1 MIQHDL
7 QDTLIENRLVAILR
21 AADASRFADAATVL
35 HAAGVRVLEA
45 ALTTPGATDAIATI
59 RKKLG
64 DDAHIGAGSVR
75 EVSDVDKAADAGATF
90 LVTPTVNPLV
100 MERAHERGLPVI
112 CGALTPTEID
122 QAWRLGAAAVKVFPI
137 AAVGGIAYLRAI
149 RAPMPD
155 IPLVPTGG
163 VHLAEVA
170 KYLESG
176 SIAVAAATPLLGDAL
191 TSSGSLADLATRAS
205 EFVAAAAKYVSR
217 T

>member
-64 DDAHIGAGSVR
+64 DDAHVGAGSVR

-100 MERAHERGLPVI
+100 MERSHERGLPVI

-163 VHLAEVA
+163 VHLAEVS

-176 SIAVAAATPLLGDAL
+176 SIAVAAATPLVGDAL
-191 TSSGSLADLATRAS
+191 VSGGSLTDLATRAS

>member
-75 EVSDVDKAADAGATF
+75 EVSDVDKSADAGATF

-163 VHLAEVA
+163 VHLADVA
-170 KYLESG
+170 NYLESG

-191 TSSGSLADLATRAS
+191 TSKGSLTDLATRAS

>member
-45 ALTTPGATDAIATI
+45 ALTTPGATDAISTI

-64 DDAHIGAGSVR
+64 DDAHVGAGSVR
-75 EVSDVDKAADAGATF
+75 EVSDVDISADAGATF

-100 MERAHERGLPVI
+100 MERAHERGLPVV

-137 AAVGGIAYLRAI
+137 AAVGGIAYLRAV

-163 VHLAEVA
+163 VHLADVA
-170 KYLESG
+170 KYLKSG

-191 TSSGSLADLATRAS
+191 TSGGSLADLATRAS

>member
-45 ALTTPGATDAIATI
+45 ALTTPGATGAIATI

-64 DDAHIGAGSVR
+64 DDADVGAGSVR

-122 QAWRLGAAAVKVFPI
+122 QAWRLGAAAVKVFPV

-176 SIAVAAATPLLGDAL
+176 SIAVAAATPLVGDAL
-191 TSSGSLADLATRAS
+191 TSSGSLTDLATRAS

>member
-21 AADASRFADAATVL
+21 AAEASRFADAATVL

-137 AAVGGIAYLRAI
+137 AAVGGIAYLRAV

-163 VHLAEVA
+163 VHLADVA

-176 SIAVAAATPLLGDAL
+176 SIAVAAATPLVGDAL
-191 TSSGSLADLATRAS
+191 TSKGSLTDLATRAS

>member
-75 EVSDVDKAADAGATF
+75 EVSDVDKSADAGATF

-137 AAVGGIAYLRAI
+137 AAVGGIAYLRAV

-163 VHLAEVA
+163 VHLADVA
-170 KYLESG
+170 KYLEAG
-176 SIAVAAATPLLGDAL
+176 SIAVAAATPLVGDAL
-191 TSSGSLADLATRAS
+191 TSKGSLADLASRAS
-205 EFVAAAAKYVSR
+205 EFVAAAAKHVSR

>member
-35 HAAGVRVLEA
+35 QAAGVRVLEA

-64 DDAHIGAGSVR
+64 DDAHVGAGSVR

-170 KYLESG
+170 KYLDSG
-176 SIAVAAATPLLGDAL
+176 SIAVAAATPLVGDAL
-191 TSSGSLADLATRAS
+191 TSSGSLTDLAARAS

>member
-1 MIQHDL
+1 MIQHGL

-45 ALTTPGATDAIATI
+45 ALTTPGATDAIKTI

-75 EVSDVDKAADAGATF
+75 EVSDVDISADAGATF
-90 LVTPTVNPLV
+90 LVTSTVNPLV

-163 VHLAEVA
+163 VHLADVG
-170 KYLESG
+170 KYLDAG

-191 TSSGSLADLATRAS
+191 TSSGSLTDLATRAS

-217 T
+217 L

>member
-21 AADASRFADAATVL
+21 AADASRFADAAVVL
-35 HAAGVRVLEA
+35 QAAGVRVLEA
-45 ALTTPGATDAIATI
+45 ALTTQGAPEAITTI

-64 DDAHIGAGSVR
+64 DDVHVGAGSVR
-75 EVSDVDKAADAGATF
+75 EVSDVDTAADAGATF

-100 MERAHERGLPVI
+100 LERSHERGLPVI

-122 QAWRLGAAAVKVFPI
+122 QAWRLGAAAVKVFPV
-137 AAVGGIAYLRAI
+137 AAVGGVAYLRAI

-163 VHLAEVA
+163 VHLADVA

-191 TSSGSLADLATRAS
+191 TPAGSLADLATRAS

-217 T
+217 V

>member
-45 ALTTPGATDAIATI
+45 ALTTPGATDAISTI

-64 DDAHIGAGSVR
+64 DDAYVGAGSVR
-75 EVSDVDKAADAGATF
+75 EMSDVDKAADAGATF

-163 VHLAEVA
+163 VHLADVA

-176 SIAVAAATPLLGDAL
+176 SIAVAAATPLVGDAL
-191 TSSGSLADLATRAS
+191 TSSGSLTDLATRAG

>member
-7 QDTLIENRLVAILR
+7 QDKLIENRLVAILR
-21 AADASRFADAATVL
+21 AENSNRFADAATVL
-35 HAAGVRVLEA
+35 HAAGIRVLEA
-45 ALTTPGATDAIATI
+45 TLTTPGAPEAIATM
-59 RKKLG
+59 RKKFG
-64 DDAHIGAGSVR
+64 DEADVGAGSVR
-75 EVSDVDKAADAGATF
+75 EVSDVDIAADAGATF

-122 QAWRLGAAAVKVFPI
+122 TAWRLGAAAVKVFPI
-137 AAVGGIAYLRAI
+137 AAVGGIAYLRAL

-163 VHLAEVA
+163 VHLADVA

-176 SIAVAAATPLLGDAL
+176 SIAVAAATPLLGDSL
-191 TSSGSLADLATRAS
+191 TSAGSLTDLATRAS
-205 EFVAAAAKYVSR
+205 EFVAQAAKFASR

>member
-1 MIQHDL
+1 MIQHHL

-21 AADASRFADAATVL
+21 ADNANRFADAATVL

-45 ALTTPGATDAIATI
+45 ALTTPGAPDAIATI
-59 RKKLG
+59 RKKLSE
-64 DDAHIGAGSVR
+64 DAHVGAGSVR
-75 EVSDVDKAADAGATF
+75 EVSDVDTAADAGATF

-100 MERAHERGLPVI
+100 LERAHERGLPVV

-122 QAWRLGAAAVKVFPI
+122 QAWRLGAAAVKVFPV
-137 AAVGGIAYLRAI
+137 AAVGGVAYLRAI

-163 VHLAEVA
+163 VHLADVA
-170 KYLESG
+170 KYLEAG

-191 TSSGSLADLATRAS
+191 TASGSLTDLATRAS
-205 EFVAAAAKYVSR
+205 EFVAAAAKYASPA
-217 T
+217 

>member
-64 DDAHIGAGSVR
+64 DDAHIGAGTVR

-100 MERAHERGLPVI
+100 IERAHERGLPVI

-163 VHLAEVA
+163 VHLADVA

-191 TSSGSLADLATRAS
+191 TSKGSLTDLATRAS

-217 T
+217 A

>member
-1 MIQHDL
+1 MIQHHL

-21 AADASRFADAATVL
+21 ADNANRFADAATVL
-35 HAAGVRVLEA
+35 QASGVRVLEA
-45 ALTTPGATDAIATI
+45 ALTTPGAPDAIAAI

-64 DDAHIGAGSVR
+64 DDVHIGAGSVR
-75 EVSDVDKAADAGATF
+75 EAPDVDTAADAGATF

-100 MERAHERGLPVI
+100 LERAHERGLPVI

-122 QAWRLGAAAVKVFPI
+122 QAWRLGAAAVKVFPV

-163 VHLAEVA
+163 VHLADVA
-170 KYLESG
+170 KYLEAG

-191 TSSGSLADLATRAS
+191 TASGSLTDLATRAS
-205 EFVAAAAKYVSR
+205 EFVAQAAKYVSPA
-217 T
+217 

>member
-75 EVSDVDKAADAGATF
+75 EVSDVDKSADAGATF

-163 VHLAEVA
+163 VHLADVA
-170 KYLESG
+170 KYLEAG
-176 SIAVAAATPLLGDAL
+176 SIAVAAATPLVGDAL
-191 TSSGSLADLATRAS
+191 TSKGSLADLAARAS

-217 T
+217 I